1 MQKISRN
8 PKISLTFEIFYSFW
22 GRGSKS
28 LPLFAPET
36 GGGSRVK
43 IRGFKQC
50 GKPYRRASWTAYSK
64 KRIVWRC
71 LNRLEY
77 GKKHCQKSPTIDE
90 DVLHRAIMDAF
101 NSLIQDKGDFVDT
114 LQSNI
119 QLVMGN
125 RVKQMDIAKIEERI
139 AELKKE
145 MIGFVEENA
154 RCGADN
160 TDFDEHYA
168 KISAELKEL
177 QEIKTQYTEQ
187 QARQDSF

>member
-1 MQKISRN
+1 
-8 PKISLTFEIFYSFW
+8 
-22 GRGSKS
+22 
-28 LPLFAPET
+28 
-36 GGGSRVK
+36 
-43 IRGFKQC
+43 
-50 GKPYRRASWTAYSK
+50 
-64 KRIVWRC
+64 
-71 LNRLEY
+71 
-77 GKKHCQKSPTIDE
+77 
-90 DVLHRAIMDAF
+90 MDAF
-101 NSLIQDKGDFVDT
+101 NSLIQDKGDFMDT

-125 RVKQMDIAKIEERI
+125 RAKEMDIARIEERI

-177 QEIKTQYTEQ
+177 QKIKTQYTEQ
-187 QARQDSF
+187 QARQDSFQRRIEDMKKFLNTADCKLSGFDNQLVRQLIQSIKIVSKDKILIKFKSGLEMEQELSKK

>member
-1 MQKISRN
+1 
-8 PKISLTFEIFYSFW
+8 
-22 GRGSKS
+22 
-28 LPLFAPET
+28 
-36 GGGSRVK
+36 
-43 IRGFKQC
+43 
-50 GKPYRRASWTAYSK
+50 
-64 KRIVWRC
+64 
-71 LNRLEY
+71 
-77 GKKHCQKSPTIDE
+77 
-90 DVLHRAIMDAF
+90 MDAF

-177 QEIKTQYTEQ
+177 QEIKTQYTEH
-187 QARQDSF
+187 QARQDSFQRRIEDMKKFLNTADCKLSGFDNQLVRQLIQSIKVVSKDKILIKFKSGLEMEQELAKK